1 MQEQRH
7 EGSKL
12 DVSVKVYP
20 VKEPGTL
27 LAFAGVT
34 LGGCFS
40 VNGVRVMNGEKGP
53 FVAMPS
59 RKEKDGQY
67 RELCCPTTK
76 EMRQALNAAV
86 LGEYQRAMEK
96 PSVRGALRETA
107 KEAAPRPV
115 PAAQRTADKGTR

>member
-1 MQEQRH
+1 MQEQRNKDT
-7 EGSKL
+7 KL

-27 LAFAGVT
+27 LAFARVS
-34 LGGCFS
+34 LGGCFAI
-40 VNGVRVMNGEKGP
+40 NGVRVMNGEKGP

-67 RELCCPTTK
+67 REICCPTTK

-86 LGEYQRAMEK
+86 LGEYRQALEK
-96 PSVRGALRETA
+96 PSVRGALRETVRG
-107 KEAAPRPV
+107 AAPRPA
-115 PAAQRTADKGTR
+115 PAAQRTTDRGAR